1 MDAEQQFQEAV
12 ADATQATSVTHTDVI
27 TEAPATPSPAPS
39 AETAEPKAEQY
50 EVFTAEDIARVR
62 EQEKSKVYPQID
74 RLREELAA
82 LKREKEERESEEAR
96 LQAEAEAQAK
106 RKAEEE
112 MEVRDLL
119 AKKEEE
125 FTAQLEAERLERER
139 AFALLE
145 TEKRF
150 QELQSYRQQ
159 RLEEERENIIPELID
174 LVDGTTTDEIENS
187 IASLKERS
195 GRILDSAQQAMQ
207 SARRDM
213 AGSRVTAPA
222 SGPLDTDPDNRPYT
236 PDDIRGMSMADY
248 MKNRQRLLGESAA
261 SRGRG
266 LFG

>member
-1 MDAEQQFQEAV
+1 MIDADQHFEAAVVEAQQGSIV
-12 ADATQATSVTHTDVI
+12 
-27 TEAPATPSPAPS
+27 TEAPTPPSPADS
-39 AETAEPKAEQY
+39 APEAPVQQSDQY
-50 EVFTAEDIARVR
+50 EVFTAEDLARVR
-62 EQEKSKVYPQID
+62 EQEKSKVYPQIE

-82 LKREKEERESEEAR
+82 LKREKEERDAVEAAAT
-96 LQAEAEAQAK
+96 AEAEAEAR

-119 AKKEEE
+119 SKKEQE
-125 FTAQLEAERLERER
+125 FAAQLEAERMEREK

-150 QELQSYRQQ
+150 QELQTYRQQ
-159 RLEEERENIIPELID
+159 RLEQERDNIIPELLD
-174 LVDGTTTDEIENS
+174 LVDGTSQEEIDAS
-187 IASLKERS
+187 IANLQERS
-195 GRILDSAQQAMQ
+195 SRILESAQQAMQ

-222 SGPLDTDPDNRPYT
+222 AGPLDTDPDNRMYT
-236 PDDIRGMSMADY
+236 PDDIRQMSMADY
-248 MKNRQRLLGESAA
+248 MKNRQRLLGDSAA

>member
-1 MDAEQQFQEAV
+1 MSVDQTFQDGIAEAQPTAP
-12 ADATQATSVTHTDVI
+12 
-27 TEAPATPSPAPS
+27 EAPAVNEMAPPAPAAPA
-39 AETAEPKAEQY
+39 AEEQF
-50 EVFTAEDIARVR
+50 ESFTADDIRRAR
-62 EQEKSKVYPQID
+62 EQEKSKVYPQLE
-74 RLREELAA
+74 RMKEEIAT
-82 LKREKEERESEEAR
+82 LKREKDERDAAEAAAQADAEEAAR
-96 LQAEAEAQAK
+96 

-119 AKKEEE
+119 SKKEEE

-150 QELQSYRQQ
+150 QELQNYRQHKI
-159 RLEEERENIIPELID
+159 EAEREAIIPELID
-174 LVDGTTTDEIENS
+174 LVDGSSIEEIDASINS
-187 IASLKERS
+187 LRERS
-195 GRILDSAQQAMQ
+195 ERILESAQQAMQ

-213 AGSRVTAPA
+213 TGSRVTAPA
-222 SGPLDTDPDNRPYT
+222 AGPLDTDPDNRTYT

-248 MKNRQRLLGESAA
+248 MKNRQRLLGDSAA

>member
-1 MDAEQQFQEAV
+1 MSVDQTFQDGATEAV
-12 ADATQATSVTHTDVI
+12 GN
-27 TEAPATPSPAPS
+27 APEPTAVNTASAVVVETVAPTTNSP
-39 AETAEPKAEQY
+39 EF
-50 EVFTAEDIARVR
+50 EVFTAEDLARVR
-62 EQEKSKVYPQID
+62 EQEKSKVYPQLE
-74 RLREELAA
+74 RMKEEISA
-82 LKREKEERESEEAR
+82 LKREKEQREVEEASAVA
-96 LQAEAEAQAK
+96 QAEAEAR

-119 AKKEEE
+119 SKKEQE

-159 RLEEERENIIPELID
+159 RVEQERDAIIPELLD
-174 LVDGTTTDEIENS
+174 LVDGSSLEEIDASINS
-187 IASLKERS
+187 LRERS
-195 GRILDSAQQAMQ
+195 ERILESAQQAMQ

-222 SGPLDTDPDNRPYT
+222 AGPLDTDPDNRMYT

-248 MKNRQRLLGESAA
+248 MKNRQRLLGDSAS

>member
-1 MDAEQQFQEAV
+1 MTVDQTFQDGVAEATGAAPEAAAPFEQPAV
-12 ADATQATSVTHTDVI
+12 NVVVETD
-27 TEAPATPSPAPS
+27 PATNSGQAD
-39 AETAEPKAEQY
+39 Y

-62 EQEKSKVYPQID
+62 EQEKSKVYPQLE
-74 RLREELAA
+74 RMKEEISS
-82 LKREKEERESEEAR
+82 LKREKEAREAEEAAA
-96 LQAEAEAQAK
+96 LAEAEAEAR

-119 AKKEEE
+119 AKKEQE

-150 QELQSYRQQ
+150 QEIQSYRQQ
-159 RLEEERENIIPELID
+159 RVEQERDNIIPELLD
-174 LVDGTTTDEIENS
+174 LVDGSSIEEIDASINS
-187 IASLKERS
+187 LRERS
-195 GRILDSAQQAMQ
+195 ERILDSAQQAMQ

-222 SGPLDTDPDNRPYT
+222 AGPLDTDPDNRTYT

-248 MKNRQRLLGESAA
+248 MKNRQRLLGESAS

>member
-1 MDAEQQFQEAV
+1 MDAEQQFQAAV
-12 ADATQATSVTHTDVI
+12 VESQSGDTL
-27 TEAPATPSPAPS
+27 TEAPVPPSPVHS
-39 AETAEPKAEQY
+39 AQESTQEKQFEA
-50 EVFTAEDIARVR
+50 FSAEDIARAR
-62 EQEKSKVYPQID
+62 EQEKSKVYPQIE
-74 RLREELAA
+74 RLREELSA
-82 LKREKEERESEEAR
+82 LKREKEEREAAEAAA
-96 LQAEAEAQAK
+96 QAEAETEAR

-112 MEVRDLL
+112 MEIRDLL

-125 FTAQLEAERLERER
+125 FTSQLEAERLERER

-150 QELQSYRQQ
+150 QELQGYRQQ
-159 RLEEERENIIPELID
+159 RLEQERDSIIPELLD
-174 LVDGTTTDEIENS
+174 LVDGSSLEEIDASIEN
-187 IASLKERS
+187 LRERS
-195 GRILDSAQQAMQ
+195 SRILDSAQQAMQ

-222 SGPLDTDPDNRPYT
+222 AGPLDTDPDNRSYT

-248 MKNRQRLLGESAA
+248 MKNRQRLLGDSAA

>member
-1 MDAEQQFQEAV
+1 MDPQQQFEAGHAEAQQGTTLI
-12 ADATQATSVTHTDVI
+12 ADTPQAPAPI
-27 TEAPATPSPAPS
+27 TEVTNVNSANAPQQ
-39 AETAEPKAEQY
+39 EY

-74 RLREELAA
+74 RLREELAE
-82 LKREKEERESEEAR
+82 LKREKEEREAEEAR
-96 LQAEAEAQAK
+96 LRAEAEADAK

-125 FTAQLEAERLERER
+125 FAAQLEAERLERER

-150 QELQSYRQQ
+150 QELQSYKTQ
-159 RLEEERENIIPELID
+159 RLDQERDNIIPELLD
-174 LVDGTTTDEIENS
+174 LVEGSSQEEIDRSIEN
-187 IASLKERS
+187 LRDRS
-195 GRILDSAQQAMQ
+195 NRILESAQQAMQ

-248 MKNRQRLLGESAA
+248 MKNRSRLLGESAA